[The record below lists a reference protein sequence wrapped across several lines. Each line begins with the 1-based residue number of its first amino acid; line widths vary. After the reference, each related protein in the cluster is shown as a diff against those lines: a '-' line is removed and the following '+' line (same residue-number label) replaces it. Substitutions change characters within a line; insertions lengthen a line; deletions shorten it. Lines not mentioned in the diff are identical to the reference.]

1 MSYSWIKIE
10 IVQCINRLSWYSII
24 KEVNG
29 PAMLE
34 MISFRLW
41 STCKDYLLALILAIR
56 KDTDKFIVHCLCY
69 SNIQFSFCSS
79 S

>member
-10 IVQCINRLSWYSII
+10 IVQCINRLSWYRII
-24 KEVNG
+24 KEVKG

-41 STCKDYLLALILAIR
+41 STCKDYLLALILAI
-56 KDTDKFIVHCLCY
+56 
-69 SNIQFSFCSS
+69 
-79 S
+79 